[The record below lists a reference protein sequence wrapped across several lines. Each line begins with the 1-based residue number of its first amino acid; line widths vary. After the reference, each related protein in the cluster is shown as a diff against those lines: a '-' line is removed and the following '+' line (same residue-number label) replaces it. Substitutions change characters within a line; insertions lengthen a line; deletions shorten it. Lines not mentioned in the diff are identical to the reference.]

1 MSGIRYYILKQKNKK
16 ALTDVKVYGKIHLMT
31 FEQEQVP
38 ESHRIKRIVGRC
50 KTITEVWRIHLVSR
64 GFKVVFINE

>member
-16 ALTDVKVYGKIHLMT
+16 VLTDDKVYGKIHLMT

-38 ESHRIKRIVGRC
+38 ESYR
-50 KTITEVWRIHLVSR
+50 
-64 GFKVVFINE
+64 N